1 MLEEG
6 EFWGGVFVLWLSL
19 VSLVGYYIVRIALML
34 RNQYIIERIYRLRL
48 AALHGKALREAGEAN
63 VARRS

>member
-48 AALHGKALREAGEAN
+48 AALHGKALREGGESA
-63 VARRS
+63 ARRS

>member
-1 MLEEG
+1 MFYEG
-6 EFWGGVFVLWLSL
+6 EFWGGVLVLWLSL
-19 VSLVGYYIVRIALML
+19 VALVGYYVVRIALML
-34 RNQYIIERIYRLRL
+34 RKQYIVERIYRLRL